1 LRKRWVARPAPE
13 LNLKKADNSCD
24 LPESISLLLA
34 RRGYSGE
41 KLNMYLNPDMDLL
54 SHWSNLGGVLQ
65 AAERIVSAIQNSER
79 ILIHGDFDADGITA
93 TAIVYLGLQS
103 LGAPVDYFIPDRFK
117 DGYGLGESGIEACI
131 ELNASLLITVDCG
144 ITALENI
151 EVLKGLNVDTVITDH
166 HQPGDI
172 LPDAV
177 AIVNPVLDPV
187 APHSKLAGVGVAW
200 MLLKAVFDM
209 LGADTEYLHEL
220 LPYVAIGTVT
230 DVVELTGDNRIL
242 VFEGLSKLRE
252 SPLPGIAAL
261 IKSASLNTPEMSS
274 TDIAFYIGPR
284 LNACG
289 RVGHASDAVELLLAG
304 NAGEAGKLIK
314 TVEKHNRI
322 RRKLDRQIEADV
334 FRLADKLD
342 NPRCIVMADEG
353 WHRGV
358 IGIVASRLV
367 SRYGV
372 PSIMIS
378 IDNEYGYGSA
388 RSVPGIP
395 IFSILTDLQAE
406 HSIMESLGGHPMAA
420 GFRIPKE
427 NIPVLRKELESVL
440 AEDEWNAHLGSVLYI
455 DGKLE
460 EQDYNADFV
469 RYMDMLEPFGE
480 GNRKPVWLARGAYP
494 VRWWAV
500 GKNADHLSCNF
511 RIGTS
516 TYSAIGFGLV
526 NRQSMFSDRV
536 DLAFTIS
543 LNTYR
548 GDGSIQLVLKDIR
561 RHRSLSDNVH

>member
-1 LRKRWVARPAPE
+1 LRKRWAARPAPE
-13 LNLKKADNSCD
+13 LNLKETENPFD

-34 RRGYSGE
+34 RRGFSGE
-41 KLNMYLNPDMDLL
+41 KLHRYLNPDMDVLT
-54 SHWSNLGGVLQ
+54 HPKNMGGVMQ
-65 AAERIVSAIQNSER
+65 AAQRIVCAVQNAER

-93 TAIVYLGLQS
+93 TVIIYLGLQS
-103 LGAPVDYFIPDRFK
+103 LGASVEYFIPDRLA
-117 DGYGLGESGIEACI
+117 DGYGLSESGIQACT
-131 ELNASLLITVDCG
+131 EVNASLLITVDCG
-144 ITALENI
+144 ITALEYVKILKDLNI
-151 EVLKGLNVDTVITDH
+151 DTVITDH
-166 HQPGDI
+166 HQPGDA
-172 LPDAV
+172 LPDAE
-177 AIVNPVLDPV
+177 AIVNPVLDPD
-187 APHSKLAGVGVAW
+187 ALHSKLAGAGVAW
-200 MLLKAVFDM
+200 MVLKAVYDLLGSDM
-209 LGADTEYLHEL
+209 EYLHRL
-220 LPYVAIGTVT
+220 LQFVAIGTVA

-242 VFEGLSKLRE
+242 VFEGLTKLRE
-252 SPLPGIAAL
+252 SPLPGITAL
-261 IKSASLNTPEMSS
+261 IKSASLNSREMNS

-289 RVGHASDAVELLLAG
+289 RVGHAADAVELLLAG
-304 NAGEAGKLIK
+304 SDQEAGKLIK
-314 TVEKHNRI
+314 TVEKHNRV

-395 IFSILTDLQAE
+395 IFSILTDLQVE

-427 NIPVLRKELESVL
+427 NIPVLRKELESIL

-460 EQDYNADFV
+460 EQDFNADFV

-511 RIGTS
+511 RIGAS
-516 TYSAIGFGLV
+516 TYSAIGFGMV

-536 DLAFTIS
+536 DLAFTLS

-561 RHRSLSDNVH
+561 RHRSVSDNVH